1 MYLIS
6 GKQVL
11 LKWRAFIFERYVLQS
26 TCETIF
32 FTAAAI
38 TTSGGLYNY
47 HYPPMDITKVAKI
60 AFLSIRSNK
69 SNMQHK
75 VHDTFGKI

>member
-26 TCETIF
+26 TCETIL

-38 TTSGGLYNY
+38 TTSGGL
-47 HYPPMDITKVAKI
+47 
-60 AFLSIRSNK
+60 
-69 SNMQHK
+69 
-75 VHDTFGKI
+75 